1 MQRTRLVL
9 TLAVVV
15 LGFAASDGR
24 AGAAAQAPPPPPAPG
39 QGRLI
44 VYGDMALFQPP
55 GHPEN
60 CILRNR
66 FKRGEPVG
74 WRMFVADPST
84 GKREESAQL
93 VVHVNASGKTIDIPM
108 RYRATAAQPEREFWV
123 AKWVVPQDTPV
134 GIIRYTVTATDKQFL
149 IVAPDGVRY
158 CTAPGRATAPYDKR
172 RNARERTVWVAPLQV
187 GDLQTGAVTTIS
199 KGLVWVIGADWR

>member
-1 MQRTRLVL
+1 MPRTGLL
-9 TLAVVV
+9 LI
-15 LGFAASDGR
+15 FAAMMLCVARSDGS
-24 AGAAAQAPPPPPAPG
+24 GAALQSPPPAPPPG
-39 QGRLI
+39 TGKLI

-93 VVHVNASGKTIDIPM
+93 VVHVNVAGRTIDIPDALP
-108 RYRATAAQPEREFWV
+108 RDPQQPEREFWV
-123 AKWVVPQDTPV
+123 AKWVVPQDTPI
-134 GIIRYTVTATDKQFL
+134 GIIRYTVTATDRCR
-149 IVAPDGVRY
+149 A
-158 CTAPGRATAPYDKR
+158 GR
-172 RNARERTVWVAPLQV
+172 
-187 GDLQTGAVTTIS
+187 
-199 KGLVWVIGADWR
+199 